1 MLLVKR
7 IDNCI
12 LTFNMGNGLSAQKAT
27 GYIVQVRNI
36 GVYAGQLS
44 VVVREVD
51 RNIEHAL
58 ISSQPGQRS
67 NMRRQIRYRKRQ
79 AKTCYHNIVKFS
91 TRYVGYGI

>member
-7 IDNCI
+7 IDNYTDVI
-12 LTFNMGNGLSAQKAT
+12 GNGLSAQKAT

-67 NMRRQIRYRKRQ
+67 NMRYRKRQ